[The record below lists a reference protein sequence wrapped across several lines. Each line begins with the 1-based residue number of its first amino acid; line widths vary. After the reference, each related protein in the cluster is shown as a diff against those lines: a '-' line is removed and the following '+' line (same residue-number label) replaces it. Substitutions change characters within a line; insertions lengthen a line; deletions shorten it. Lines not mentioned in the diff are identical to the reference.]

1 MTTAAR
7 PGTPIALRGAGLLD
21 CVRELAAVAR
31 ETSYVA
37 LDRDGLTDY
46 LQGVVDELV
55 RAMRAEP
62 FSTAGGYQLG
72 ADLVA
77 AHFTGPEIS
86 GRLVKV
92 LGTGLLPD
100 LGLDR
105 EPYRSRLAALLG
117 ATTTGYARALR
128 DRALDDQETIV
139 RAALSARAVAERA
152 LWDSE
157 NRRWHEAR
165 HDPLTGLPNRLGFA
179 EHLAELVA
187 AAAPGDR
194 VGLCLL
200 DLDRF
205 HALNDTLGPDAAD
218 RLLAA
223 VAVRLGEHAGGRLL
237 ARLGGDEFA
246 LVTTGADDLVGA
258 TTALL
263 DALAG
268 APLQVGP
275 TPLTVTASAGLIER
289 NVAEIGI
296 DELLRSADIALTWAK
311 ADGRNRWSLFEE
323 VRNAADTARWSLAAE
338 LPGAVRDGELEVY
351 YQPMISLADG
361 RLRAVEALV
370 RWRHPRY
377 GLLLPGRFIAAAEE
391 TGLVVELGRQVLA
404 AACAEAVAWAALA
417 PDPPLVSVNLGA
429 GQIRDPGLVPDIL
442 GVLAATGLPAARLQL
457 ELLET
462 AVIHPDDDALT
473 TLQALSDAG
482 IRIAVDDFG
491 TGQAN
496 HTYLRRLPLD
506 ELKLAAE
513 FVTGV
518 GGPDGDR
525 LDQHLA
531 ASLIDLGHTLGLT
544 VTAEGVETPHQAGW
558 LRTAGCD
565 TAQGW
570 HFSPAVPALEI
581 RPLITTQSFST

>member
-1 MTTAAR
+1 VTAAAR
-7 PGTPIALRGAGLLD
+7 PAEPVRFRPPDLRE
-21 CVRELAAVAR
+21 CVRELASVAR
-31 ETSYVA
+31 ETSYVV
-37 LDRDGLTDY
+37 LDRDALDDY
-46 LQGVVDELV
+46 LHRAVGELV
-55 RAMRAEP
+55 AALTTEP
-62 FSTAGGYQLG
+62 FSTAPAYQLG
-72 ADLVA
+72 GALVA

-92 LGTGLLPD
+92 LGSRLLPD
-100 LGLDR
+100 VGLDR

-117 ATTTGYARALR
+117 AATTAYARALK

-139 RAALSARAVAERA
+139 RASMIARADAERA
-152 LWDSE
+152 LRDSE
-157 NRRWHEAR
+157 DRRWHDAR
-165 HDPLTGLPNRLGFA
+165 HDPLTGLPNRLGLT
-179 EHLAELVA
+179 EQLARTLHSASDGET
-187 AAAPGDR
+187 

-218 RLLAA
+218 RLLAT
-223 VAVRLGEHAGGRLL
+223 VAVRLSEHAGGRLL

-246 LVTTGADDLVGA
+246 LVVPGGRDLVRAA
-258 TTALL
+258 TTLL

-275 TPLTVTASAGLIER
+275 TPLTVTASAGLAER
-289 NVAEIGI
+289 GAAGLDV

-311 ADGRNRWSLFEE
+311 ADGRNRWRRFDPA
-323 VRNAADTARWSLAAE
+323 RNAADTARWSLAAE
-338 LPGAVRDGELEVY
+338 LPAAVRDGGLEVH
-351 YQPMISLADG
+351 YQPMVGLADG

-370 RWRHPRY
+370 RWNHPRQ
-377 GLLLPGRFIAAAEE
+377 GLLLPGRFIAAADE
-391 TGLVVELGRQVLA
+391 TGLVVPLGRQVLA
-404 AACAEAVAWAALA
+404 AACAEAAAWAALA
-417 PDPPLVSVNLGA
+417 PDPPRVSVNIAA
-429 GQIRDPGLVPDIL
+429 GQLRRPGLVAD
-442 GVLAATGLPAARLQL
+442 VLAILAETGLPSERLQL

-462 AVIHPDDDALT
+462 AVIHPEDAALT
-473 TLQALSDAG
+473 ALRALADAG

-496 HTYLRRLPLD
+496 HAYLRRLPLH

-518 GGPDGDR
+518 GGPGGDP

-544 VTAEGVETPHQAGW
+544 VTAEGVETEQQADW
-558 LRTAGCD
+558 LRAAGCD

-570 HFSPAVPALEI
+570 HFAPALPGPEV
-581 RPLITTQSFST
+581 RPLLSR